1 MHKQTKAKVCVVIP
15 LSTVLSVE
23 EEVKGKE
30 DAEENYHRQK
40 DRNERKWRCFPLIL
54 HENWYFLEKPLL
66 ISVIVSNM

>member
-15 LSTVLSVE
+15 LSTVLSVR
-23 EEVKGKE
+23 KKLK
-30 DAEENYHRQK
+30 AKKMLKRIII
-40 DRNERKWRCFPLIL
+40 DRRIGMNVNGDGFPLIL

>member
-30 DAEENYHRQK
+30 DA
-40 DRNERKWRCFPLIL
+40 DRRIGMNV
-54 HENWYFLEKPLL
+54 NGD
-66 ISVIVSNM
+66 VSH

>member
-15 LSTVLSVE
+15 LSTVLWVE

-40 DRNERKWRCFPLIL
+40 DRNERKWRWFPT
-54 HENWYFLEKPLL
+54 N
-66 ISVIVSNM
+66 SS